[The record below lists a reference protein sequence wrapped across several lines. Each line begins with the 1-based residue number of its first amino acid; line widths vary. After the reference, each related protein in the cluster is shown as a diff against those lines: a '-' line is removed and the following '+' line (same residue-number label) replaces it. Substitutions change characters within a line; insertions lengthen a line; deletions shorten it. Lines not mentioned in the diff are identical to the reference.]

1 MKGRQL
7 LFRINKA
14 QEYYSSLL
22 DKNVPDI
29 GIGDKRTKK
38 TSPSSVKRPSI
49 FGKYTVDREILILV

>member
-29 GIGDKRTKK
+29 GIGDKG
-38 TSPSSVKRPSI
+38 S
-49 FGKYTVDREILILV
+49 